1 MKSSRTLVNTACL
14 ATLVALGG
22 CAAWGTGV
30 VPHTRANGEATAPN
44 TRLRSS
50 APVDPNIVVSAQR
63 ALSRHGYDPGPAD
76 GTFSPSTRD
85 AVLQFQQ
92 ARGIRATGE
101 LDSQTIAA
109 LGVGR

>member
-1 MKSSRTLVNTACL
+1 MNTSRTLVNTACL
-14 ATLVALGG
+14 AVLVALGG

-30 VPHTRANGEATAPN
+30 VPQTRANGDATAPN
-44 TRLRSS
+44 SRLRSS

-63 ALSRHGYDPGPAD
+63 ALSRYGYDPGPAD
-76 GTFSPSTRD
+76 GMFNASTRD
-85 AVLQFQQ
+85 AVLQFQR

-101 LDSQTIAA
+101 LDSQTVAA